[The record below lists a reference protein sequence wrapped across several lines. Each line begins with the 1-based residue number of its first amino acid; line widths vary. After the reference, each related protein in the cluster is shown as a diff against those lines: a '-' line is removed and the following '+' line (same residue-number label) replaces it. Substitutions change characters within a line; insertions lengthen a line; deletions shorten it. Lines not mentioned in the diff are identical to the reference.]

1 MKFFLISC
9 DVRDDELRQFCDVTD
24 EIEVILIGNWK
35 RKFSR
40 IAEARQ
46 IRISV
51 IVDTNLPETPE
62 VISKRLSHEFLFPTH
77 LG

>member
-1 MKFFLISC
+1 MKFFLISF

-24 EIEVILIGNWK
+24 EIEVILIGSWTK
-35 RKFSR
+35 KFSR
-40 IAEARQ
+40 IAKAPH

-62 VISKRLSHEFLFPTH
+62 VPSKRLSHEFFFSTH